1 MLFAPYSMHS
11 KLQNAVHTLQHA
23 QQVTECY
30 SYLTACTTSS
40 AMLFVPYIMLNK
52 FLKFVC
58 TLQHAQQ
65 VPECCLYTVQYLTV
79 CTTSYRMLF
88 VPYGMQYKLRNAVCT
103 LLYIMLHNKFQ
114 NAACTLQQA
123 QHVPECCLHL
133 NKACLKSFGM
143 LFKGWKFAH
152 FCSFAQNCSY
162 YWAIVSYSLKSLF
175 KRRVTVRESLSSL
188 LTKEQPWAI
197 CSGRSWATV
206 SKLQVIWSW
215 FEWIALKNV
224 FFVCFWQFSH
234 FYAQERS
241 APVTLHSATL
251 F

>member
-1 MLFAPYSMHS
+1 MHN
-11 KLQNAVHTLQHA
+11 KFQNAVCTLYSTLQYA
-23 QQVTECY
+23 QQVTECC
-30 SYLTACTTSS
+30 SYLTACSTSS
-40 AMLFVPYIMLNK
+40 GMLFVPY
-52 FLKFVC
+52 
-58 TLQHAQQ
+58 
-65 VPECCLYTVQYLTV
+65 
-79 CTTSYRMLF
+79 S
-88 VPYGMQYKLRNAVCT
+88 
-103 LLYIMLHNKFQ
+103 MLHNKFQ

-143 LFKGWKFAH
+143 LFQGWKFAN

-224 FFVCFWQFSH
+224 FFVCFDSFPH